1 MKNNRGQVLAMFVL
15 LLPILLLLAGLVIDT
30 GLAYMEKRKI
40 EHVMKDT
47 IAYGL
52 GHLDT
57 EESILKLNMTNL
69 LKENISDIYEIKI
82 DIGNQVI
89 KMQVEKKVKTIFS
102 AITTPNQTIKLSY
115 KGNLIGE
122 EIRIVKE

>member
-122 EIRIVKE
+122 KIRIVKE